1 MAFFDD
7 LVEEMDAALLDVL
20 GDGLVAYL
28 DRQGAVVA
36 ADLPV
41 EINDG
46 VIPNDLV
53 ERAVDRLRTMGV
65 QKHRL
70 QPFDSEGAFRDEG
83 GRLWYIDGIHE
94 DDGHLITFYVVPE

>member
-70 QPFDSEGAFRDEG
+70 QPFDSEGSFRDEG
-83 GRLWYIDGIHE
+83 GRLWCIDGIHE
-94 DDGHLITFYVVPE
+94 DDGHLIIFYVVPE